1 MEFLLGFFIGAT
13 LVVLSY
19 RFVIKNSLNVDK
31 KIKVRYCQSH
41 IVEILRPLGLMP
53 HATPKRAKKT
63 QSSDYEDSQS
73 VRVVMVDGQAYWIR
87 DNVFYTADIDEN
99 YLINNDSTRRV
110 DTMGMDKVQLEKI
123 MIIVDKLTEGEN
135 HDDRNSRNT

>member
-13 LVVLSY
+13 LIVLSY
-19 RFVIKNSLNVDK
+19 RFIIKNNLNVDR
-31 KIKVRYCQSH
+31 KIKVRYSQSH

-53 HATPKRAKKT
+53 YTVAKEAKKT
-63 QSSDYEDSQS
+63 QSSDYEESQT

-99 YLINNDSTRRV
+99 YLINNESTRRV

-123 MIIVDKLTEGEN
+123 MVIVDKLTEGEN
-135 HDDRNSRNT
+135 HDGRNSRNT